1 MRKVKAVIPAII
13 LADICALL
21 LAFGLAYAFRSNID
35 DFLVLNSYLHL
46 VPVIVLFI
54 PLYAALGLY
63 PGLLL
68 TGPEHLKRLS
78 IATSVGVLFL
88 SGVLFAGQV
97 SLAYSRLVVFLFW
110 LLAIFLV
117 PLCRFLSRKVYAR
130 FDWWGYPV
138 VLIGKSSLTAL
149 FARHLRSLPALGYKA
164 VAVFDLDGE
173 GQSVAGLNTTRLSR
187 QNAGAARQLGKI
199 CKNHSGVMAV
209 LIMEGLD
216 KEEQDRI
223 FQLANRHCRRLL
235 LMPDGSLHLRLSV
248 RLSMFC
254 SRISLTLRQN
264 LLDPYRRQWKR
275 LLDLLIMAALLL
287 PCVPFFL
294 AIALGIKLN
303 SRGPVFYRQDRI
315 GLDGRA
321 IKIWKFRTMY
331 KDAEAM
337 LEKCLA
343 EDPHLQEEWER
354 EQKLKNDPR
363 ITRMGRL
370 LRKASLDELPQL
382 FNVLSGEMSLVGPRP
397 IVQEEIKKYGKSF
410 ELYTQVRPGITGL
423 WQVSGR
429 NNVSYATRVALDE
442 SYIANWSVWLDI
454 YIMVR
459 TIPAALTAKGA
470 Y

>member
-1 MRKVKAVIPAII
+1 MRKIKSAVPAII
-13 LADICALL
+13 LSDVCALL
-21 LAFGLAYAFRSNID
+21 LAFGLAYVFRAGLA
-35 DFLVLNSYLHL
+35 DFHVWSSYLHL
-46 VPVIVLFI
+46 VPVIVLFV

-78 IATSVGVLFL
+78 IATTIGVLFL
-88 SGVLFAGQV
+88 SGVLFAGQM

-110 LLAIFLV
+110 LLALFLV
-117 PLCRFLSRKVYAR
+117 PLCRFLSRKFYAR
-130 FDWWGYPV
+130 FSWWGYPV
-138 VLIGKSSLTAL
+138 VLIGKSSLTAIL
-149 FARHLRSLPALGYKA
+149 ARHLRSLPELGYKA
-164 VAVFDLDGE
+164 AALFDLDGE
-173 GQSVAGLNTTRLSR
+173 GQNSAGLSSARLSQ
-187 QNAGAARQLGKI
+187 QNAAAARQLKKV
-199 CKNHSGVMAV
+199 CKNHPGVMAV

-216 KEEQDRI
+216 REQQERI
-223 FQLANRHCRRLL
+223 FQLANNHCRRLL

-275 LLDLLIMAALLL
+275 VLDLMIMTVLLL
-287 PCVPFFL
+287 PCTPLFLVIAL
-294 AIALGIKLN
+294 AIKLD
-303 SRGPVFYRQDRI
+303 SPGPIFYRQDRI
-315 GLDGRA
+315 GLGGRG
-321 IKIWKFRTMY
+321 IRIWKFRTMY
-331 KDAEAM
+331 EDADEM
-337 LEKCLA
+337 LEKHLA
-343 EDPHLQEEWER
+343 ENPQLREEWER

-363 ITRMGRL
+363 ITRAGRL

-397 IVQEEIKKYGKSF
+397 IVEEEIKKYGRAF
-410 ELYTQVRPGITGL
+410 ALYTQVRPGITGL

-442 SYIANWSVWLDI
+442 SYIANWSVWLDV